1 MNTNAAHAAHRATRF
16 ATVYALLRASADVAD
31 HWIQTDH
38 QAATK
43 GQQDG
48 VAGQSAAAGRRA
60 CAAHVASYTAV
71 QGTALLLANRAFE
84 LGLRPSR
91 IAAALLLSAATHFV
105 ADRRELLRRLA
116 HATRGGRF
124 VDLADGGLNG
134 AYLMDQA
141 WHHGFEAC
149 AAFVASG

>member
-1 MNTNAAHAAHRATRF
+1 M
-16 ATVYALLRASADVAD
+16 
-31 HWIQTDH
+31 
-38 QAATK
+38 
-43 GQQDG
+43 
-48 VAGQSAAAGRRA
+48 
-60 CAAHVASYTAV
+60 SYTAT
-71 QGTALLLANRAFE
+71 QAAALLFANRALV

-91 IAAALLLSAATHFV
+91 IAVALLLSAASHFA
-105 ADRRELLRRLA
+105 ADRREILRRLA
-116 HATRGGRF
+116 RATKGGRF

>member
-1 MNTNAAHAAHRATRF
+1 MTSNTVPRATRF
-16 ATVYALLRASADVAD
+16 AAVYALLRASADVAD

-43 GQQDG
+43 TQHDDTPGQC
-48 VAGQSAAAGRRA
+48 AAAGRRA
-60 CAAHVASYTAV
+60 CAAHVASYTAAQAAV
-71 QGTALLLANRAFE
+71 LLLANRALG

-91 IAAALLLSAATHFV
+91 LTAALLLSATSHYA
-105 ADRRELLRRLA
+105 ADRRRLLHRLA
-116 HATRGGRF
+116 RATRGGRF
-124 VDLADGGLNG
+124 VELADGGLNG

>member
-1 MNTNAAHAAHRATRF
+1 MPLNDLSRAARF
-16 ATVYALLRASADVAD
+16 AAVYALMRAAADVAD

-38 QAATK
+38 QAGTK
-43 GQQDG
+43 AQHDDSP
-48 VAGQSAAAGRRA
+48 GQSGAAGHRA
-60 CAAHVASYTAV
+60 CAAHVASYTAAQAAV
-71 QGTALLLANRAFE
+71 LLLGNRTLG

-91 IAAALLLSAATHFV
+91 LATALALSAASHYA
-105 ADRRELLRRLA
+105 ADRRRLLHRLA

-124 VDLADGGLNG
+124 VDLADRGMNG

-149 AAFVASG
+149 AAVIASG

>member
-1 MNTNAAHAAHRATRF
+1 MTTNTVHRATRF
-16 ATVYALLRASADVAD
+16 AAVYALLRASADVAD

-43 GQQDG
+43 AQRDG
-48 VAGQSAAAGRRA
+48 VPGQSGAAGRRA
-60 CAAHVASYTAV
+60 CAAHVASYTAA
-71 QGTALLLANRAFE
+71 QTAALLLANRALV

-91 IAAALLLSAATHFV
+91 IAVALLLSATSHFA

-116 HATRGGRF
+116 RATRGGRF
-124 VDLADGGLNG
+124 VDLTEGGLNG

-149 AAFVASG
+149 AAIVASG